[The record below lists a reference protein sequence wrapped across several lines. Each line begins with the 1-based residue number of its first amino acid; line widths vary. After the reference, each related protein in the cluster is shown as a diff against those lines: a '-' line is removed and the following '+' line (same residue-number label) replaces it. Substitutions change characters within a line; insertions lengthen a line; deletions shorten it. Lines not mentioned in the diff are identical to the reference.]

1 MKKNYFLLIAAFV
14 FAAFTLNAQN
24 LVQNPG
30 MEEWDDVSTPS
41 NWDKAENIL
50 KEAVEI
56 HGDVFSASHTSAS
69 STKDLSQDVGGIVGG
84 QQYVIQYYYL
94 DNSPQARTRIW
105 SYWMDANGDYLDD
118 GADDLRPGTYSEDS
132 PDWQFY
138 NKTLIA
144 PATATQFRFEVRVYK
159 QDGLEGGM
167 VYYDDFVL
175 EASSTNNPEPS
186 NYPTD
191 FVATANSMSITLD
204 WTDATGE
211 YLPAAY
217 LIKGEQAVTVSPN
230 VEVPVDGVPETD
242 DFDFSDG
249 FATANVSYGVET
261 FTFTNLEPGQYYH
274 FYIYPYSNSGDNIDY
289 KTDGEAPNDGAETA
303 DITII
308 NQEGFDADLG
318 TWTQYSVVGDQIWHQ
333 SDFGGKTFA
342 QMSGYDGGA
351 FDNEDWMISPLL
363 NLSDYDSVF
372 FSFETAYN
380 YTGPDLEL
388 YISNDYDGVG
398 NPNDFTWTNI
408 SGLANWSDGGW
419 NWVESGDVDL
429 EAYLEGNTYLAFKF
443 TSTTAGSA
451 TWEVDG
457 ILVYGYLKTGIED
470 HQEVSVSVYPNPANE
485 FVNIE
490 TTTEGT
496 VSIFSVNG
504 QLMSIEQVGTGINS
518 INVGNLTQGVYLLKF
533 SDVDGNSSTKKLSV
547 N

>member
-1 MKKNYFLLIAAFV
+1 MKRNYILLIAAFV
-14 FAAFTLNAQN
+14 FAAFALNAQN

-30 MEEWDDVSTPS
+30 MEDWDDVSTPS
-41 NWDKAENIL
+41 SWDRAENIL
-50 KEAVEI
+50 KESVEI
-56 HGDVFSASHTSAS
+56 HGGLFSASHTSAS

-105 SYWMDANGDYLDD
+105 SYWMDASGNYLDD
-118 GADDLRPGTYSEDS
+118 GADDLRPGTYSEDN
-132 PDWQFY
+132 PDWLQY

-159 QDGLEGGM
+159 QDDLEGGM

-191 FVATANSMSITLD
+191 FTATANSMSITLD

-230 VEVPVDGVPETD
+230 VEVPVDGVPESD

-249 FATANVSYGVET
+249 YATANVSYGVET
-261 FTFTNLEPGQYYH
+261 VTFSNLEPGQYYH
-274 FYIYPYSNSGDNIDY
+274 FYIYPYANSGDNIDY
-289 KTDGEAPNDGAETA
+289 KTDGEVPNDGAETA
-303 DITII
+303 SITII
-308 NQEGFDADLG
+308 NQEDFDSDLG
-318 TWTQYSVVGDQIWHQ
+318 TWWQYNVIGDQIWHQ
-333 SDFGGKTFA
+333 SEFSGKTFA

-363 NLSDYDSVF
+363 DLSNYDSVF
-372 FSFETAYN
+372 FNFETAYN

-388 YISNDYDGVG
+388 YISTDYDGVG
-398 NPNDFTWTNI
+398 NPNDFSWTDI
-408 SGLANWSDGGW
+408 SDMVNWSDGGW
-419 NWVESGDVDL
+419 NWVASGDVDL
-429 EAYLEGNTYLAFKF
+429 DGYLESATFLAFKF
-443 TSTTAGSA
+443 TSTTDGSA

-470 HQEVSVSVYPNPANE
+470 HQEAVVSVYPNPA
-485 FVNIE
+485 VNTLNFE
-490 TTTEGT
+490 TSTDGT
-496 VSIFSVNG
+496 LNIYSVSG
-504 QLMSIEQVGTGINS
+504 QLMRTEKVGNGINQIDVS
-518 INVGNLTQGVYLLKF
+518 NLLPGAYLIKYT
-533 SDVDGNSSTKKLSV
+533 DVHNNYTTKKLLIK
-547 N
+547 